1 MNWGKLRSSHV
12 LLFNVVLQGNR
23 NANVLTPEL
32 VTSLKQVEE
41 RVVQI
46 SLTNSIYWNAHTFAL
61 TESGKLYAFGAGDKG
76 QLGIELVANQTER
89 VDPERVDVDLK

>member
-1 MNWGKLRSSHV
+1 MLS
-12 LLFNVVLQGNR
+12 
-23 NANVLTPEL
+23 PEL
-32 VTSLKQVEE
+32 VTSLKEVKE

-76 QLGIELVANQTER
+76 QLGTELVNNQSER
-89 VDPERVDVDLK
+89 GNPERVDVDLR

>member
-1 MNWGKLRSSHV
+1 MLI
-12 LLFNVVLQGNR
+12 
-23 NANVLTPEL
+23 PEQ
-32 VTSLKQVEE
+32 VTSLKEVNE

-76 QLGIELVANQTER
+76 QLGIELTGNQSER
-89 VDPERVDVDLK
+89 GRPELVEIDLN

>member
-1 MNWGKLRSSHV
+1 M
-12 LLFNVVLQGNR
+12 
-23 NANVLTPEL
+23 
-32 VTSLKQVEE
+32 VTSLKKINE

-76 QLGIELVANQTER
+76 QLGVELVANQTER
-89 VDPERVDVDLK
+89 PTPERVEVDLS

>member
-1 MNWGKLRSSHV
+1 M
-12 LLFNVVLQGNR
+12 
-23 NANVLTPEL
+23 NVLNPEF
-32 VTSLKQVEE
+32 VKSLKQINE

-46 SLTNSIYWNAHTFAL
+46 SLTNSIYRHAHTFAL

-89 VDPERVDVDLK
+89 VNPERVDIDLG

>member
-1 MNWGKLRSSHV
+1 M
-12 LLFNVVLQGNR
+12 
-23 NANVLTPEL
+23 LTPEL
-32 VTSLKQVEE
+32 VTSLKRLNE

-76 QLGIELVANQTER
+76 QLGIELVAPQSER
-89 VDPERVDVDLK
+89 GNPERVDIDLN

>member
-1 MNWGKLRSSHV
+1 MLS
-12 LLFNVVLQGNR
+12 
-23 NANVLTPEL
+23 PEL
-32 VTSLKQVEE
+32 VSSLKEVNE

-76 QLGIELVANQTER
+76 QLGIELVANQNER
-89 VDPERVDVDLK
+89 GKPERVDLDLS

>member
-1 MNWGKLRSSHV
+1 MYNACLNFQV
-12 LLFNVVLQGNR
+12 NR
-23 NANVLTPEL
+23 HSNILSPEL
-32 VTSLKQVEE
+32 VTSLKQVNE

-76 QLGIELVANQTER
+76 QLGVALAANQTER
-89 VDPERVDVDLK
+89 ANPERVKVDLS

>member
-1 MNWGKLRSSHV
+1 MYVHNIQENGH
-12 LLFNVVLQGNR
+12 G
-23 NANVLTPEL
+23 NVLTPEI
-32 VTSLKQVEE
+32 VSSLKEVNEK
-41 RVVQI
+41 VIQI

-89 VDPERVDVDLK
+89 GKPEPVDIDLS

>member
-1 MNWGKLRSSHV
+1 MS
-12 LLFNVVLQGNR
+12 
-23 NANVLTPEL
+23 PEL
-32 VTSLKQVEE
+32 VTSLKEVKE

-76 QLGIELVANQTER
+76 QLGIELMAHQSER
-89 VDPERVDVDLK
+89 GIPERVDIDLS

>member
-1 MNWGKLRSSHV
+1 MLS
-12 LLFNVVLQGNR
+12 
-23 NANVLTPEL
+23 PEL
-32 VTSLKQVEE
+32 VTSLKQIKE

-76 QLGIELVANQTER
+76 QLGVELVNNQTER
-89 VDPERVDVDLK
+89 ATPKRVDIDLT

>member
-1 MNWGKLRSSHV
+1 MLN
-12 LLFNVVLQGNR
+12 
-23 NANVLTPEL
+23 PEL
-32 VTSLKQVEE
+32 VTSLKQINE

-89 VDPERVDVDLK
+89 VNPEKVDIHLG

>member
-1 MNWGKLRSSHV
+1 MGFV
-12 LLFNVVLQGNR
+12 QGNR
-23 NANVLTPEL
+23 HPHVLSPEL
-32 VTSLKQVEE
+32 VRSLKQINE

-76 QLGIELVANQTER
+76 QLGVELLANQTER
-89 VDPERVDVDLK
+89 GNPERVDIDLN